1 MYFNQNNIY
10 FQDYACWEG
19 VLLESQKQLKN
30 KLISAS
36 NRFKLQ
42 YTIPRTPSKPHHLK
56 PIIMYNIIPGSKPQA
71 APLALAL
78 SLALPFAL
86 VLRLLRTLPFP
97 HVEYSG
103 ELEGIPEHPVY
114 PFEGL
119 GSPTSV
125 AVQMGVVLT

>member
-1 MYFNQNNIY
+1 
-10 FQDYACWEG
+10 
-19 VLLESQKQLKN
+19 
-30 KLISAS
+30 
-36 NRFKLQ
+36 
-42 YTIPRTPSKPHHLK
+42 
-56 PIIMYNIIPGSKPQA
+56 MYNIIPGSKPQA
-71 APLALAL
+71 APLALALSLAL

-103 ELEGIPEHPVY
+103 ELESVPEHPVY

-125 AVQMGVVLT
+125 AVQTGAVLA